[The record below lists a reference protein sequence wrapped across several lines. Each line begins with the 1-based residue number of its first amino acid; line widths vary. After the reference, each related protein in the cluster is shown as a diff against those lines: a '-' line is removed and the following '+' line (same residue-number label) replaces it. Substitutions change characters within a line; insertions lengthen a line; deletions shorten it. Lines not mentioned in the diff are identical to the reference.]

1 MCDRNTTQINS
12 SQMFFINFFVLEEL
26 DLIIKISSEA
36 KILKKILEEN
46 KKKLEVYKIL
56 SSEI

>member
-1 MCDRNTTQINS
+1 
-12 SQMFFINFFVLEEL
+12 MFFINFFVLEEL